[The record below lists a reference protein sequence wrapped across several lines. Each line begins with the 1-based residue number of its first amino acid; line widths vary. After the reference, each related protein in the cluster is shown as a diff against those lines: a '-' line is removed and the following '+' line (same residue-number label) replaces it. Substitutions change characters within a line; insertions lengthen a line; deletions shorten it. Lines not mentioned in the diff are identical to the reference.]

1 MIFLEYE
8 TLEPIDALL
17 WHAYPKH
24 ESIMETYNVGELTV
38 EVLDHPG
45 LRSSID
51 LAVIAFSLLV
61 FHKNEII
68 AVFQI
73 EQEDLRSLAEK
84 LGCSIRELQNEYRTK
99 GMLSNPR
106 VYIYTKEQRK
116 DEGPYEEELTFFSAR
131 EFLLELMCD
140 TFDLLSDPVLR
151 G

>member
-1 MIFLEYE
+1 M
-8 TLEPIDALL
+8 L

-24 ESIMETYNVGELTV
+24 ESIIETYDVGELTV
-38 EVLDHPG
+38 EVLDHPS

-51 LAVIAFSLLV
+51 LAVVAFSLLV

-73 EQEDLRSLAEK
+73 EQEDLRSLSER
-84 LGCSIRELQNEYRTK
+84 LGCSIRELQDEYRTK
-99 GMLSNPR
+99 GTLSDPR
-106 VYIYTKEQRK
+106 VYVYTKERRN

-140 TFDLLSDPVLR
+140 TFDLLFDPVLR